1 MAICFFIGHR
11 DTPDT
16 VLPALAAEVER
27 HIMEYGVTDFV
38 VGHYGRFDALAA
50 KAVMDAKKRHPT
62 VTLTILLPYHP
73 AERTVDIPP
82 GFDGT
87 LYPPGMETAPKRLV
101 ILRADHYMVEHST
114 HLIAYVV
121 HPSAGSREVLEAALR
136 RQRRGLMR
144 VTTLADEWKE
154 ERRWTEK

>member
-1 MAICFFIGHR
+1 MVICFFIGHR

-38 VGHYGRFDALAA
+38 AGHYGRFDALAA
-50 KAVMDAKKRHPT
+50 KAVMDAKKRHPA
-62 VTLTILLPYHP
+62 VTLTLLLPYHP
-73 AERTVDIPP
+73 AERTVDMPSD
-82 GFDGT
+82 FDGT
-87 LYPPGMETAPKRLV
+87 LYPPGMETAPKRLA

-114 HLIAYVV
+114 HLIAYAA

-136 RQRRGLMR
+136 RQKRGLMR
-144 VTTLADEWKE
+144 VTNLSDEWKE
-154 ERRWTEK
+154 ERRWAGK

>member
-1 MAICFFIGHR
+1 M
-11 DTPDT
+11 DTP
-16 VLPALAAEVER
+16 L
-27 HIMEYGVTDFV
+27 
-38 VGHYGRFDALAA
+38 
-50 KAVMDAKKRHPT
+50 
-62 VTLTILLPYHP
+62 
-73 AERTVDIPP
+73 

-114 HLIAYVV
+114 HLIAYVA
-121 HPSAGSREVLEAALR
+121 HSSAGSREVLEAALR

-144 VTTLADEWKE
+144 VTNLADEWKE

>member
-1 MAICFFIGHR
+1 MAVCFFIGHR
-11 DTPDT
+11 DTPDA

-27 HIMEYGVTDFV
+27 HIREYGVVDFV
-38 VGHYGRFDALAA
+38 AGHYGRFDALAA
-50 KAVMDAKKRHPT
+50 KAVMDAKKRHPM
-62 VTLTILLPYHP
+62 VTFTLLLPYHP
-73 AERTVDIPP
+73 AERDVDMPS

-87 LYPPGMETAPKRLV
+87 LYPPGMETAPKRLA

-136 RQRRGLMR
+136 RQKRGLMR
-144 VTTLADEWKE
+144 VTNLSDEWKE
-154 ERRWTEK
+154 ERRWAEK